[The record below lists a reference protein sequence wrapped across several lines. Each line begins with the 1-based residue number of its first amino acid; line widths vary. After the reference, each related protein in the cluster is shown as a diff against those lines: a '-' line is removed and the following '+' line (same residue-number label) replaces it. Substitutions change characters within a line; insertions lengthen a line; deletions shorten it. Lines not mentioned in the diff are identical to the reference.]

1 MLELTKGISS
11 PATLC
16 LNDYTT
22 LRAKVNGKINSASF
36 EIIDPSGNE
45 VQEIYYHRPPEIN
58 YPREGYV
65 ELSFDPASTIKSGGI
80 YTLKLTVNYTTGSGT
95 IKTDVFEQRVEFQ
108 TKSILQWYIDELRV
122 ALGDD
127 ISLSKYV
134 PSRFYIRDANYQL
147 WTDEELKK
155 FLDLALLDINNTHP
169 VNIKFSYNHPGLPI
183 NFLIYGAMV
192 RALTAFGLIEV
203 YNWYDTTAPVKVS
216 LYKGDKLKDFA
227 TWVQQSYLK
236 PLEEYKKSFAYYT
249 TRSKILVL
257 TKMPFRVI
265 RPLSML
271 FGYHNFFTG

>member
-1 MLELTKGISS
+1 MLELTKGVQS
-11 PATLC
+11 PATVC

-22 LRAKVNGKINSASF
+22 LRAKVNGKVTSAFF
-36 EIIDPSGNE
+36 EIIDPSGNPIP
-45 VQEIYYHRPPEIN
+45 QILYHRPPEIN
-58 YPREGYV
+58 YPKDGYV
-65 ELSFDPASTIKSGGI
+65 ELAFDPLSTIKSKGV
-80 YTLKLTVNYTTGSGT
+80 YTLKLTVNYTVGNGSEKKE
-95 IKTDVFEQRVEFQ
+95 IFQQKVEFQ

-122 ALGDD
+122 SLGDD

-134 PSRFYIRDANYQL
+134 PSRFYIRDVNYQL

-155 FLDLALLDINNTHP
+155 FLDLALFDINNTHP
-169 VNIKFSYNHPGLPI
+169 VNIRFNYGHPALPV

-227 TWVQQSYLK
+227 NWVQQSYLK
-236 PLEEYKKSFAYYT
+236 PLEEFKKSFAYYS

-271 FGYHNFFTG
+271 YGYHNFFTG